1 MAWRSSDR
9 RIAIRCVPL
18 SGQRTR
24 GKPKIGETR
33 QKMGRWGEVLGKT
46 VRGSR
51 KSPMRG
57 AFDAP
62 SFGHAAAGLIE
73 PGTSLGYYARSSI
86 ANSKGRRR
94 A

>member
-1 MAWRSSDR
+1 
-9 RIAIRCVPL
+9 
-18 SGQRTR
+18 
-24 GKPKIGETR
+24 
-33 QKMGRWGEVLGKT
+33 
-46 VRGSR
+46 
-51 KSPMRG
+51 MRG